1 MLQFRFIIR
10 LRNLILNVF
19 LIRCNTAVYIL
30 PNFTET
36 HTLYYTLC
44 TQICAD
50 FLIKLSNSIDLFKI
64 NAPLD
69 TFLYSAPNI
78 QVLKKS
84 AQRAKSSVGRNLRFC
99 TVLQFENLRP
109 WAIGRGGELNKR
121 DIPWTM
127 TYLLARKSRQQSGVS
142 SPNCRA
148 TKPEG
153 KNIGAFPT
161 SMFP

>member
-1 MLQFRFIIR
+1 MQYGGLHLTQFYRNSHFVLYTVYSNLCR
-10 LRNLILNVF
+10 LFDKVKI
-19 LIRCNTAVYIL
+19 
-30 PNFTET
+30 
-36 HTLYYTLC
+36 
-44 TQICAD
+44 
-50 FLIKLSNSIDLFKI
+50 SNSIDLFKI

-99 TVLQFENLRP
+99 TILQFENLRP

-121 DIPWTM
+121 GIPWTM
-127 TYLLARKSRQQSGVS
+127 TYLLARKSQQQSGVS

>member
-1 MLQFRFIIR
+1 MQYGGLHLTQFYRNSHFVLYTVYSNLCR
-10 LRNLILNVF
+10 LFDKVKI
-19 LIRCNTAVYIL
+19 
-30 PNFTET
+30 
-36 HTLYYTLC
+36 
-44 TQICAD
+44 
-50 FLIKLSNSIDLFKI
+50 SNSIDLFKI